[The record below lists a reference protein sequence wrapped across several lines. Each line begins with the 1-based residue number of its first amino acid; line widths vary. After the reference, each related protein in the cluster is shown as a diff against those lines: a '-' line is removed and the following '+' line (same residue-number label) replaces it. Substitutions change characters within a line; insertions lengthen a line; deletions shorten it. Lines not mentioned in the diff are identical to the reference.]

1 MPMDMTVSDIPDELY
16 ERLEMSAKRNHR
28 SVSDEA
34 IACLETA
41 TLYSVHSNSERL
53 ESIRRMTCKQDPLKN
68 ATIDIDE
75 AKREGRA

>member
-16 ERLEMSAKRNHR
+16 ERLEMSAKRNNR

-41 TLYSVHSNSERL
+41 TLNSVHPNSERL
-53 ESIRRMTCKQDPLKN
+53 ESIRRITSKQDPMKN
-68 ATIDIDE
+68 ASIDIDE

>member
-1 MPMDMTVSDIPDELY
+1 MPMNMSVSDIPDELY
-16 ERLEMSAKRNHR
+16 ERLKMSAKRNHR
-28 SVSDEA
+28 SVSNEA

-41 TLYSVHSNSERL
+41 TLNLLISRSEHL
-53 ESIRRMTCKQDPLKN
+53 ESIRRITSKQDLQKN